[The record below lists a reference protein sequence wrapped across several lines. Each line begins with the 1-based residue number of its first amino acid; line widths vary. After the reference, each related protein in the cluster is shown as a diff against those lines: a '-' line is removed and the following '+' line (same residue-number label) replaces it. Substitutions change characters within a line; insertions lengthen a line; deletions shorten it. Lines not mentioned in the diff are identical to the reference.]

1 MDQAWLYYWTGSPDE
16 RPAFIFLCIV
26 PLCLFVAFSLNI
38 IVVFLSCPGSRYCLT
53 KYFMVHSTP
62 YLPTASYLLSKIKG
76 SSFGGGKKRA
86 GLFYGFD
93 FKVSPVHPTHGIP
106 GNRGGVPFLYG
117 DTAGHLFIYLRLIY
131 SFTAHSFSMIPSPC
145 FFAVSLPICSK
156 GKSSKRLRPRREKPA
171 ECPASSACLRWPWER
186 RPKRP
191 AASMC
196 VALAQV
202 AGVRAHLRPAQA
214 ARAAG

>member
-76 SSFGGGKKRA
+76 SSFRGGKKRA

-93 FKVSPVHPTHGIP
+93 FKVSPVHLRHGIP

-131 SFTAHSFSMIPSPC
+131 SFAAHSF
-145 FFAVSLPICSK
+145 L
-156 GKSSKRLRPRREKPA
+156 
-171 ECPASSACLRWPWER
+171 
-186 RPKRP
+186 
-191 AASMC
+191 
-196 VALAQV
+196 
-202 AGVRAHLRPAQA
+202 
-214 ARAAG
+214 